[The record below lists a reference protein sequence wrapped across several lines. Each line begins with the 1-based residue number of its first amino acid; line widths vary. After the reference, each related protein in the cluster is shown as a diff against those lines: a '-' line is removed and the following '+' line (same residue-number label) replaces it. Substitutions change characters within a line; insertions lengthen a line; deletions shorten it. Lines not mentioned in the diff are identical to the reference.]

1 MRNKKFFLIFILFFS
16 IINFVKAEI
25 NIAYIDM
32 QYIMDNSLAGKSI
45 KKQLEEL
52 HKKNLSDFKKKE
64 ESLKKKEKEVI
75 AKKNILS
82 DEEFQKEIS
91 KLRTN
96 VKNYNLERNDRI
108 NSLTKKRIESME
120 SIVKSLSPIIAD
132 FSKKNNISL
141 IVDKKYIIVGKTELN
156 VTKKILDILNSK
168 IKKIVL
174 ILINSSIK
182 SIGSL
187 CGNRF

>member
-174 ILINSSIK
+174 N
-182 SIGSL
+182 
-187 CGNRF
+187 

>member
-1 MRNKKFFLIFILFFS
+1 MRKKKFFLIFILFFS

-174 ILINSSIK
+174 N
-182 SIGSL
+182 
-187 CGNRF
+187 

>member
-1 MRNKKFFLIFILFFS
+1 
-16 IINFVKAEI
+16 
-25 NIAYIDM
+25 M

-141 IVDKKYIIVGKTELN
+141 IVDKKYIIVGRTELN

-174 ILINSSIK
+174 N
-182 SIGSL
+182 
-187 CGNRF
+187 

>member
-1 MRNKKFFLIFILFFS
+1 
-16 IINFVKAEI
+16 
-25 NIAYIDM
+25 M

-174 ILINSSIK
+174 N
-182 SIGSL
+182 
-187 CGNRF
+187 